1 MNETG
6 APESE
11 TTACGTLSLLV
22 QVTVV
27 PDFTVSVA
35 GVNANSLMAIVFPP
49 GAGAGVA
56 AAGTDEL

>member
-11 TTACGTLSLLV
+11 TTACGALSLLV

-35 GVNANSLMAIVFPP
+35 GVNTKSLMAMVFPA

-56 AAGTDEL
+56 EDGADEL